1 MIAYREVINDENDL
15 KKVYNILKNLK
26 QQVEVIILP
35 IEKTSNNKEFIS
47 MQSKALESTWDNQ
60 DDKVWDDL

>member
-35 IEKTSNNKEFIS
+35 IEKTSDNKEFIS
-47 MQSKALESTWDNQ
+47 MQSKAMESTWDNQ
-60 DDKVWDDL
+60 DDEVWDDL

>member
-35 IEKTSNNKEFIS
+35 IEKTSDNKEFIS

-60 DDKVWDDL
+60 DDEVWDEL